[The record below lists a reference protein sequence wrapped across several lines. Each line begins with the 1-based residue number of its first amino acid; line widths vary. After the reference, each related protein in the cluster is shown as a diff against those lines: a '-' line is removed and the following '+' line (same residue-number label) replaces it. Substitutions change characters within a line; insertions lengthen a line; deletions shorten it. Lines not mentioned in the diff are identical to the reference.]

1 MDYLYKKF
9 AKYYDLCYSEKD
21 YGRETRFLE
30 ALIKKHKI
38 KGKKI
43 LEVGCGTG
51 NHAIHLVK
59 KGFDITGVDLNK
71 EMLAVAR
78 KKSRSIKFVQGDMRS
93 FSLKGEFDI
102 ILCLFS
108 TIHYNTNVSDLK
120 KTLKNFYKHLKKG
133 GLLIFDMGF
142 NKEKFDARH
151 PSHTGSWSLG
161 GVELVRFMK
170 SRRVKNH
177 ALLDGA
183 YILFKDNKFYF
194 GEETHKLG
202 IFKTLDVKSFAQ
214 RVGFSVKVYS
224 DYKLMPWRY
233 SSKKYVVFSCVKE

>member
-9 AKYYDLCYSEKD
+9 AKYYDLCYSGKD
-21 YGRETRFLE
+21 YVKETKFLE

-43 LEVGCGTG
+43 LEVGSGTG
-51 NHAIHLVK
+51 NHAVHLEK
-59 KGFDITGVDLNK
+59 KGFDIIGVDLNK

-78 KKSRSIKFVQGDMRS
+78 KKSKKIKFFQGDMHS
-93 FSLKGEFDI
+93 FNIKGEFDI

-108 TIHYNTNVSDLK
+108 TMHYNTNISDLK

-133 GLLIFDMGF
+133 GLLVFDMGF
-142 NKEKFDARH
+142 NQERYSAKH
-151 PSHTGSWSLG
+151 PSHTGSWSRG
-161 GVELVRFMK
+161 DVELVRFMK

-177 ALLDGA
+177 ALIHGA

-194 GEETHKLG
+194 GAETHTLG
-202 IFKTLDVKSFAQ
+202 IFKTLDVKNLAE
-214 RVGFSVKVYS
+214 RVGFNVKVYS
-224 DYKLMPWRY
+224 DYKLVPWRG
-233 SSKKYVVFSCVKE
+233 SSKKYVVFSCVKY